1 MPKMVNHDER
11 RVEIAHAT
19 LAAVQSVGVDKLT
32 LRDITQEAGCTTGV
46 LSHYFRDKD
55 SVLRFAFTIAYGK
68 TFERILN
75 ANKYAESNLFCIRNA
90 MVELLPDPEKPESV
104 AFVSMCFGIRNSND
118 PLLAE
123 EYNANKNEYRDL
135 LKKYITDSIEKEE
148 IPRARKTEDILDL
161 ILAVVDGVCIQSL
174 LSPEVYTKKRCVRI
188 IESMVER
195 LPGSSNQTLQQ
206 LYFQPGENIK

>member
-1 MPKMVNHDER
+1 MPKVVNHDER

-19 LAAVQSVGVDKLT
+19 WAAVQSVGVDNLT
-32 LRDITQEAGCTTGV
+32 LRDITLEAGFSTGV
-46 LSHYFRDKD
+46 LTHYFRDKD
-55 SVLRFAFTIAYGK
+55 SVLRFAFTIAYRK

-75 ANKYAESNLFCIRNA
+75 ANKSVDSDLMCIRNA
-90 MVELLPDPEKPESV
+90 MAELLPDPNKPESV
-104 AFVSMCFGIRNSND
+104 AFVSMCFAIRNSND

-135 LKKYITDSIEKEE
+135 LKKYITNSIEKEE
-148 IPRARKTEDILDL
+148 IPRVRKTEDVLDL

-195 LPGSSNQTLQQ
+195 LPGSSNQTFQQ
-206 LYFQPGENIK
+206 LYFKPGENI